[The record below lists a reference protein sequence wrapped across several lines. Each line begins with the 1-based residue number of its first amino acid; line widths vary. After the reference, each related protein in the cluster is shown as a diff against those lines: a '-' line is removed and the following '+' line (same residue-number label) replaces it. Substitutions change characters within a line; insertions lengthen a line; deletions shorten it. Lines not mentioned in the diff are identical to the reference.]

1 MLKRKP
7 SACFKALAFLHRM
20 PLERVAP
27 DTYAAFRISDVCVCV
42 CDDASKLGSESKFL
56 KYRLVPSTILE
67 P

>member
-7 SACFKALAFLHRM
+7 SACFKALAFLQRM

-42 CDDASKLGSESKFL
+42 MMPQNWGPNLSS
-56 KYRLVPSTILE
+56 
-67 P
+67 